1 LKSIKTDSLL
11 KNPYAEENMKA
22 IKNKRNCSYNAN
34 NGTFTTVYEWRLTPK
49 GLVLIDTWWKRLI
62 YFNY

>member
-1 LKSIKTDSLL
+1 
-11 KNPYAEENMKA
+11 MKA

-49 GLVLIDTWWKRLI
+49 GLVLIDTWWKRLV